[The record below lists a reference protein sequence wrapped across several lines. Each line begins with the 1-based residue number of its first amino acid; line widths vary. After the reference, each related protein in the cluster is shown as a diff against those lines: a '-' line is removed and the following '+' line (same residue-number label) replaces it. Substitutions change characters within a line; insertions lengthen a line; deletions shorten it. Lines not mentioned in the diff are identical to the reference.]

1 MQPVVA
7 GNVIVVKAN
16 CFAHL
21 YTAIRDKNT
30 HPVAWRKAALRIMNV
45 GWLYLVFSVVAF
57 SRYVCI

>member
-45 GWLYLVFSVVAF
+45 GWLYLVFSVV
-57 SRYVCI
+57 